1 VDQVAAKRIMLLPL
15 ERSSRSLGTDELNI
29 CEFPLASTGR
39 AASKGQTSLVFED
52 EIKDRGTGEMVKR
65 KLIVLATKEFGLPTP
80 ADSDVLLVLMH
91 LTNTRNSF
99 TDPTVQFTR
108 YELVRFLGWPLC
120 GKSYR
125 RLDESLNRF
134 VNVTLNYN
142 RAWWSRDVKRWQ
154 SKSFHILESV
164 DLRGKGDHA
173 DDGPSTFTWSQVIL
187 ESFKA
192 QQTKRLD
199 LETYF
204 RLKLP
209 TARQAYRFLDKRFY
223 KTKLLNFQLRMFA
236 CEHVGLS
243 RTYDNGQLKRKLQPA
258 IEELEAVGFLKALPQ
273 VERYTK
279 TQPGEWCIRL
289 IRAGDAGDQIGH
301 RDDKTLPAD
310 DEPKA
315 PIVEQLTQ
323 RGLSDAAARE
333 LAAQHPAEHIRA
345 KIALLDWRT
354 SQGGQQALK
363 NPAGFLAAAIRE
375 DYQPPARPS
384 TPQRPKRRPAG
395 PPAAV
400 AVAGESLAERQRLDA
415 ARAYL
420 ASLPP
425 DEQTRLEALAVEQG
439 NGFQVATYQRLKS
452 DGGKLWDE
460 VRDLLIADYL
470 RQQSGSPV

>member
-1 VDQVAAKRIMLLPL
+1 LNQVAAKRIALLPL
-15 ERSSRSLGTDELNI
+15 ERSSRTFGTDELNI

-52 EIKDRGTGEMVKR
+52 EIKDRGSGEMVKR
-65 KLIVLATKEFGLPTP
+65 KLIVLANEKYGLPTP

-91 LTNTRNSF
+91 LTNTRNGFS
-99 TDPTVQFTR
+99 DPIVQFTR
-108 YELVRFLGWPLC
+108 YELVKFLGWPLC

-173 DDGPSTFTWSQVIL
+173 DDGPSTFAWSQVIL

-223 KTKLLNFQLRMFA
+223 NTKVLNFRLRIFA

-243 RTYDNGQLKRKLQPA
+243 RSYDNGQLKRKLQPA
-258 IEELEAVGFLKALPQ
+258 IKELEKVGFLKAMPLA
-273 VERYTK
+273 ERYTK
-279 TQPGEWCIRL
+279 TQPGEWFIHL
-289 IRAGDAGDQIGH
+289 IRAANADNQAGHWEEHPSPAEDQGEV
-301 RDDKTLPAD
+301 R
-310 DEPKA
+310 
-315 PIVEQLTQ
+315 IVEELTQ
-323 RGLSDAAARE
+323 RGLSETVARE
-333 LAAQHPAEHIRA
+333 LAAQHSAEHIRA

-354 SQGGQQALK
+354 SQGGQPALK
-363 NPAGFLAAAIRE
+363 NPAGFLAAAIRD
-375 DYQPPARPS
+375 DYQPPAKTS
-384 TPQRPKRRPAG
+384 APQRQLPRIAERPVI
-395 PPAAV
+395 AAI
-400 AVAGESLAERQRLDA
+400 AGESLAQQQRLDA
-415 ARAYL
+415 ARAHFQ
-420 ASLPP
+420 SLPP
-425 DEQTRLEALAVEQG
+425 DEQARIEALAVEQG
-439 NGFQVATYQRLKS
+439 NRFQVATYQRLKP
-452 DGGKLWDE
+452 DGGKLWE
-460 VRDLLIADYL
+460 EIRDLLIADYL
-470 RQQSGSPV
+470 RQVSTTAA